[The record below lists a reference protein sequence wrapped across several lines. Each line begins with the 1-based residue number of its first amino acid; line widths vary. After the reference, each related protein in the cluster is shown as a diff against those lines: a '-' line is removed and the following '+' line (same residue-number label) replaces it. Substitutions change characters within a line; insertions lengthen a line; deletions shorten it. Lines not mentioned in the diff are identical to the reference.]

1 MALAITGILM
11 FGDGAADEITY
22 NILALD
28 GYPKGLSVAMVVF
41 IAMIPL
47 TKTPLNSRPIITTI
61 EIMLG
66 VDPRALPEGQRMT
79 PFNEGIMKIVIRSI
93 NPLYSPLTPWLL
105 FF

>member
-1 MALAITGILM
+1 M

-22 NILALD
+22 NILALE
-28 GYPKGLSVAMVVF
+28 GYPKGLSVAMVGF

-66 VDPRALPEGQRMT
+66 VDPRALPAGEEMS
-79 PFNEGIMKIVIRSI
+79 PFNQGVMKFVIRGMTFHHVSTG
-93 NPLYSPLTPWLL
+93 LSLLTVSCG
-105 FF
+105 